1 MKKWTL
7 LTGALA
13 LSLSQTTLS
22 AGTHSAVGSASVPAP
37 LSLQV
42 GQTPFQDEQT
52 QSVSIIEAVQT
63 RGKVL
68 PIVLGRFITASA
80 AVSSS
85 RRLNLTTSAKM
96 TKPPLLLSLIRFAMP
111 RKCWKWQNPAVSPL
125 QR

>member
-52 QSVSIIEAVQT
+52 QSVSIIEAMQT

-68 PIVLGRFITASA
+68 PIVLGVA
-80 AVSSS
+80 AVDIA
-85 RRLNLTTSAKM
+85 LAAYFWGVYVPFYAEKE
-96 TKPPLLLSLIRFAMP
+96 
-111 RKCWKWQNPAVSPL
+111 PAH
-125 QR
+125 

>member
-22 AGTHSAVGSASVPAP
+22 AGNSSSMGSASVPAP

-42 GQTPFQDEQT
+42 GQAPFQDEQT
-52 QSVSIIEAVQT
+52 QSVSIIEAMQT

-68 PIVLGRFITASA
+68 PIVLGVA
-80 AVSSS
+80 AVDIA
-85 RRLNLTTSAKM
+85 LATYFWGVYVPFYAEKE
-96 TKPPLLLSLIRFAMP
+96 
-111 RKCWKWQNPAVSPL
+111 PAH
-125 QR
+125 

>member
-22 AGTHSAVGSASVPAP
+22 AGNHSSMGSASVPAP

-52 QSVSIIEAVQT
+52 QSV
-63 RGKVL
+63 
-68 PIVLGRFITASA
+68 
-80 AVSSS
+80 
-85 RRLNLTTSAKM
+85 
-96 TKPPLLLSLIRFAMP
+96 
-111 RKCWKWQNPAVSPL
+111 
-125 QR
+125 